1 MSIEKE
7 PFKPLE
13 EQDEPITE
21 REKEMKEGALPSVLE
36 AAEISR
42 KEWMKKP
49 EEEIKTDIG
58 VEQEINEELREEEI
72 PAKRSQI
79 KEAREARQEM
89 VRLEAEYD
97 KYKFWTGDISKHF
110 KKEDKV
116 KAKKDYEQA
125 KGKYNE
131 SQNKLLGFYLEKA
144 QDRWTGEEGKAKF
157 KEFRDEVIFRRAF
170 GREQERISQAKQET
184 LSEQDKG
191 RFREILGKIGQEFN
205 KIPKGRRWVYTALL
219 GTGAALGMGAIAAPA
234 ALGYASFRFGRAAFA
249 SFSALGIK
257 KIGDNLEKKW
267 LKEHGKGKRE
277 EKVKESL
284 AEQMKQINDFEQM
297 NKLLME
303 KREERDE
310 ELAKLAKAQKYW
322 QVGKVAAMIGAGGG
336 IAFCAGHFNLFG
348 GEAEVAEIHEKLN
361 VGEEGDKVIGM
372 SIPKEEMAAGPAAEV
387 AEMGER
393 TYPSPFK
400 VPEKIAAELER
411 GEVGI
416 PAAKPPTAAE
426 LYPDEGAEEKLYP
439 DKGIGAPKEAPITK
453 PEEAYQFPEEVEM
466 VTPERGLAANFTLEL
481 GQGEVPSQLE
491 RVFHMMAADH
501 MDKVTDAS
509 GMFTE
514 EHGAK
519 SLNIAA
525 NLVKLAEGR
534 DVAGIDHG
542 DFAKVVSWDAK
553 TNSLEIRDYTQFN
566 QMVDKLEDHADK
578 LWQRDVLQKGAV
590 AYLDDIKKGTWER
603 IIHAQGLDKAGE
615 TETGIEGHD
624 EVTADKITDFDK
636 SEMVQEAEKT
646 LEEVKAAVSPEVA
659 EQIDEMVQ
667 KEELSPHEAI
677 ERAKKIGIAEEPI
690 AGPEAEEKEA
700 IRIREE
706 AEKAAEKLEPL
717 AEAQLDKVRLN
728 LMDTYD
734 MTLGESEAI
743 FSETIG
749 NLLKNTPEDLADI
762 RERFGPD
769 LDLKHDGW
777 FSFGEYK
784 KYCEL
789 ANDVRTFGPKPEEM
803 DMTVGEFIAKKLLPE
818 FRGAKKEA
826 VNIEL

>member
-1 MSIEKE
+1 MFKEKFEPAPTTEEIE
-7 PFKPLE
+7 PKPTE
-13 EQDEPITE
+13 IDEF
-21 REKEMKEGALPSVLE
+21 EKKPGLVEVP
-36 AAEISR
+36 
-42 KEWMKKP
+42 KP
-49 EEEIKTDIG
+49 EEERDVVREELKEIPSEEREKIGFGLNNMGFFVDERKNSFFAKVFEGAAKGFDKKSTMGRWLESFSEDYQESAQKTRKKMEQIEKGRKRRFGNITSLAGNVLRYGRVATDIVG
-58 VEQEINEELREEEI
+58 YTMGSPFRYVMMAGMFFSRGAE
-72 PAKRSQI
+72 AA
-79 KEAREARQEM
+79 KEARLKNEEVIEKTRVHYIDQAAEEAW
-89 VRLEAEYD
+89 
-97 KYKFWTGDISKHF
+97 KI
-110 KKEDKV
+110 
-116 KAKKDYEQA
+116 YEQA
-125 KGKYNE
+125 QVEATEAGQKE
-131 SQNKLLGFYLEKA
+131 VSQKDLEKA
-144 QDRWTGEEGKAKF
+144 YQQNIPEDLLKRIEKKAEPGMATGLLQKTIKWDVEKS
-157 KEFRDEVIFRRAF
+157 IYSI
-170 GREQERISQAKQET
+170 Q
-184 LSEQDKG
+184 
-191 RFREILGKIGQEFN
+191 GKIEKIEKDKKLSAKEKKLQKEKIIN
-205 KIPKGRRWVYTALL
+205 KYSKHLNDLDAIVSQYGTVDALAMGARYAKAAAKGVVGAMMVETAGLL
-219 GTGAALGMGAIAAPA
+219 VRKVLENLPNIVSTAGAAETA
-234 ALGYASFRFGRAAFA
+234 
-249 SFSALGIK
+249 
-257 KIGDNLEKKW
+257 
-267 LKEHGKGKRE
+267 
-277 EKVKESL
+277 
-284 AEQMKQINDFEQM
+284 
-297 NKLLME
+297 
-303 KREERDE
+303 
-310 ELAKLAKAQKYW
+310 
-322 QVGKVAAMIGAGGG
+322 
-336 IAFCAGHFNLFG
+336 
-348 GEAEVAEIHEKLN
+348 
-361 VGEEGDKVIGM
+361 
-372 SIPKEEMAAGPAAEV
+372 
-387 AEMGER
+387 ER
-393 TYPSPFK
+393 TYQSPFK
-400 VPEKIAAELER
+400 VPDEIAAELEK
-411 GEVGI
+411 GEIEV

-803 DMTVGEFIAKKLLPE
+803 DMTVGEFIAKKLSPE
-818 FRGAKKEA
+818 FEGAKEEA
-826 VNIEL
+826 INIELKKK